1 MLPYFHLDFDDLIT
15 QLNFWFLKINHATT
29 FGWNVAMKYFEFRL
43 PAVQLAG
50 LGIMSGILCTY
61 MPSTITDIT
70 VFEVPV
76 IQGIIF
82 GMVIAFGLIRW
93 GNAGW
98 IGSIIAV
105 IFTVLAWI
113 AAVRSFQFI
122 TNDASSNLYLGALA
136 AGGIGTAGTLAGGAL
151 TTPDLRKPTAWLS
164 TIFVGALAG
173 LLVVPVVHSS
183 DEKFLLLFVVW
194 QSAIAFCFGHDIS
207 RSKPDE
213 K

>member
-1 MLPYFHLDFDDLIT
+1 
-15 QLNFWFLKINHATT
+15 
-29 FGWNVAMKYFEFRL
+29 MKYLEFRL
-43 PAVQLAG
+43 PALQLAG
-50 LGIMSGILCTY
+50 LGIISGILCTY

-70 VFEVPV
+70 VFEAPV

-105 IFTVLAWI
+105 TFTVLAWI

-122 TNDASSNLYLGALA
+122 TDDASSNLYLGALT
-136 AGGIGTAGTLAGGAL
+136 AGGIGAAGIMAGGAL
-151 TTPDLRKPTAWLS
+151 TVADLRKPIAWLS
-164 TIFVGALAG
+164 TIFIGALAG

-194 QSAIAFCFGHDIS
+194 QSAVAFCFGHAIS